1 MSASDAAI
9 GRNKPRKVP
18 GKVHVSP
25 VPSSTVP
32 DHGRLLDH
40 AGRMPEHGQGR
51 ARKAHL
57 ARHHGQDAA
66 RRRARPK
73 PKAPSLLNDA
83 HTDQTCHALGTS
95 EIPSSVQTGMSADTH
110 SSVQCV
116 ATQPGSSREGA
127 SEEGGDLDM
136 EQTTG
141 QEPTQDAAGRGA
153 QGTRKALA
161 QARAMYAT
169 SKTAPPF
176 SKRVPAAGLSVQQ
189 VCFGTVLET
198 HKKRRAKE

>member
-1 MSASDAAI
+1 
-9 GRNKPRKVP
+9 
-18 GKVHVSP
+18 
-25 VPSSTVP
+25 
-32 DHGRLLDH
+32 
-40 AGRMPEHGQGR
+40 
-51 ARKAHL
+51 
-57 ARHHGQDAA
+57 
-66 RRRARPK
+66 
-73 PKAPSLLNDA
+73 
-83 HTDQTCHALGTS
+83 
-95 EIPSSVQTGMSADTH
+95 MSADTH
-110 SSVQCV
+110 GGVQCV
-116 ATQPGSSREGA
+116 ATHPGSSREGV

-136 EQTTG
+136 DQTTG
-141 QEPTQDAAGRGA
+141 QEPTQDAAGRA